1 MEEDNKHITCLEK
14 EFEWLEQVI
23 QYAVSSYLMH
33 EGYENTWLT
42 VEAPN
47 LSDDEGG
54 AYASFVHD
62 NELNIYERLA
72 MVLAMAPHVYPEK
85 LDVFF
90 GKNQLYDRSFTE
102 FGGYI
107 DNAFNGFLPTVQT
120 LLFITCG
127 VDSSLRND
135 VNKSINPKSFLIQ
148 EQIIIRKKTADN
160 LFSNA
165 DLLSVSERWLH
176 FFQTGEELPLE
187 HSSEFPAHQIT
198 TQMDW
203 DDLVLEDAIL
213 EELLEINTWLTKGKT
228 KMAEWGLDKKIK
240 PGYRTLFYG
249 PPGTG
254 KTLTATILGKT
265 TGKDVFRIDLSMIV
279 SKYIGETEKN
289 LAKIFDIAE
298 HKNWILFFDEAD
310 SLFGKR
316 TVAQT
321 SNDRHANQQTGYL
334 LQRIEEYS
342 GVVILASNLKDN
354 IDAAFT
360 RRFQSMIHFRMP
372 SIEQRYQLWQKAF
385 SGACKL
391 DESVDLYALAENYE
405 LAGGAIINVLRHCA
419 LAAIKRDSDIV
430 TKQELLNGLRREF
443 AKEHK
448 TIQNTAL

>member
-1 MEEDNKHITCLEK
+1 MEGNSVHIDSLENEFVWLEK
-14 EFEWLEQVI
+14 VI
-23 QYAVSSYLMH
+23 QHAVSSYLMH
-33 EGYENTWLT
+33 EGYETSWLDIELPELEDT
-42 VEAPN
+42 E
-47 LSDDEGG
+47 G
-54 AYASFVHD
+54 AYAQFVQEHK
-62 NELNIYERLA
+62 LNAFERLA
-72 MVLAMAPHVYPEK
+72 LILALAPHIKPEK
-85 LDVFF
+85 LDIFF
-90 GKNQLYDRSFTE
+90 GKNQLYDRPFTE
-102 FGGYI
+102 FGGYL
-107 DNAFNGFLPTVQT
+107 DNAFNGFLPTIQT
-120 LLFITCG
+120 LLFIAAASDPT
-127 VDSSLRND
+127 LRNE
-135 VNKSINPKSFLIQ
+135 VIKSIEPKAFLMQ
-148 EQIIIRKKTADN
+148 EQILTRKTTGNN
-160 LFSNA
+160 LPSNA
-165 DLLSVSERWLH
+165 ELLCVTDRWLH
-176 FFQTGEELPLE
+176 FFQTAEELPLE
-187 HSSEFPAHQIT
+187 QSAEFPAQHIT

-203 DDLVLEDAIL
+203 EDLVLEDAIL
-213 EELLEINTWLTKGKT
+213 EELLEINTWLNKGKDI
-228 KMAEWGLDKKIK
+228 MAEWGLDKKIK

-254 KTLTATILGKT
+254 KTLTATVLGKT

-354 IDAAFT
+354 IDGAFT

-372 SIEQRYQLWQKAF
+372 SIDQRYQLWQKAF
-385 SGACKL
+385 AGPCKL
-391 DESVDLYALAENYE
+391 DESIDLYALAENYE

-419 LAAIKRDSDIV
+419 LAAIKRDSDTV
-430 TKQELLNGLRREF
+430 TKQDLLNGLRREF

-448 TIQNTAL
+448 TIQNKAL